1 MPLTR
6 NDIPED
12 EMPLKIPDHILL
24 KQANVEN
31 GKLRAYIDE
40 LEDKIERVKVD
51 AFAEIG
57 IDLAWLSSCRPKE
70 YELKK
75 EVLRL
80 ARIISGSKAGLQKR
94 VQQLEKKLSVFEGCG
109 NIDDVMSAIKNQ
121 KALAKRVKVL
131 EQENASLK
139 KLLNQ

>member
-1 MPLTR
+1 MAELT
-6 NDIPED
+6 DD
-12 EMPLKIPDHILL
+12 MTLKIPDHILL
-24 KQANVEN
+24 REANIEN
-31 GKLRAYIDE
+31 GKLKAYIVE
-40 LEDKIERVKVD
+40 LEDKIERMKVD
-51 AFAEIG
+51 ALTEL
-57 IDLAWLSSCRPKE
+57 DVDVEWLKSLRPKE

-94 VQQLEKKLSVFEGCG
+94 VQQLEKKLSVFESCG

-131 EQENASLK
+131 EQENANFK
-139 KLLNQ
+139 KLLN